1 MTEQEKHEEVS
12 EEASA
17 ASEDRT
23 GESQEAEP
31 AKERAPA
38 ARRAA
43 KKEVGRAA
51 PAGPAKAV
59 VAPRRAR
66 GQPILSRRRLIQ
78 VGFWTGL
85 GAIVAGTLAGGLD
98 MVYPGS
104 VGGFGGKISV
114 NPSDVP
120 KPGGKNEMPEGRFW
134 LVNLTQEQGGPGL
147 LALWRKCPHLGCTVP
162 WVPSFVWPDVTTGAD
177 KQGWFRCPCHG
188 STFTDAGIRVFGP
201 AQRSMDTMDV
211 EVADGGRIVV
221 DTGKIT
227 PGGPDNP
234 NRAVRI

>member
-1 MTEQEKHEEVS
+1 MTEQDEI
-12 EEASA
+12 EEAPDEGVV
-17 ASEDRT
+17 ASEGGS
-23 GESQEAEP
+23 GESKEAEP
-31 AKERAPA
+31 PRGRAST
-38 ARRAA
+38 ARRTAP
-43 KKEVGRAA
+43 KEVARAA

-59 VAPRRAR
+59 VAPRQPR
-66 GQPILSRRRLIQ
+66 GQPIVSRRRLIQ

-104 VGGFGGKISV
+104 VGGFGGKVSV
-114 NPSDVP
+114 NPTDVP
-120 KPGGKNEMPEGRFW
+120 APGGKTENSEGRFW

-211 EVADGGRIVV
+211 VVADGGRIIV

-234 NRAVRI
+234 NRAVRM